1 MFLAAAAAAITD
13 APTCEGDAS
22 CQLLPHRVAA
32 RLAARLSDEELAAT
46 IMELLAACNEREECA
61 LSMERDAVAAAS
73 MAHAPDAVDEGAAAA
88 EVKGLDTWVP
98 GTGFRLLF
106 GTPFFSTTL
115 DNAEE
120 MNDELAALIDQEQA
134 SAAASQQRSIAGGSS
149 FRTDDHFFERPETA
163 VRALHSQLLVHAERA
178 LQFGQP
184 RRLELRLELH
194 GWAISHGHGG
204 SQVPHVHPIAQW
216 SGVYYVRVPRRVA
229 SGSAGGCL
237 RVTDPR
243 PAAMMVTLG
252 ANDRQFFEGRSVCPT
267 PGLLVLFPSWL
278 SHSVDRLDDD
288 ALDGGERRV
297 AIAFNVHGWERT

>member
-1 MFLAAAAAAITD
+1 MHTARALFVLAVAWPAITQGQACQGD
-13 APTCEGDAS
+13 TCPAVS
-22 CQLLPHRVAA
+22 PQRVAA

-46 IMELLAACNEREECA
+46 IIELLAACDGREECA
-61 LSMERDAVAAAS
+61 LSMEQGAVAAA
-73 MAHAPDAVDEGAAAA
+73 ANGHPLDGVDEERAAPA

-115 DNAEE
+115 DGAER
-120 MNDELAALIDQEQA
+120 MNDELAALIDREQA
-134 SAAASQQRSIAGGSS
+134 SAYLPSTGAKVASQQRSMSGGSS
-149 FRTDDHFFERPETA
+149 FRTDDHFLTRPEPA
-163 VRALHSQLLVHAERA
+163 VRELHRQLMVHAEQA

-184 RRLELRLELH
+184 RRLELRMEIH
-194 GWAISHGHGG
+194 GWAISHGQGG

-216 SGVYYVRVPRRVA
+216 SGVYYVRVPARVA

-252 ANDRQFFEGRSVCPT
+252 
-267 PGLLVLFPSWL
+267 
-278 SHSVDRLDDD
+278 
-288 ALDGGERRV
+288 
-297 AIAFNVHGWERT
+297 